1 MSEFF
6 SPRAIGFPRVLASLG
21 LGQSEVF
28 LLKCLVAAGQEHVL
42 RSESIES
49 GFGVFY
55 ADEFVEE
62 LRKLIRMLTEIEWF
76 YDCIGGIIG

>member
-1 MSEFF
+1 MREFF
-6 SPRAIGFPRVLASLG
+6 STRATGASRVLASLEVG
-21 LGQSEVF
+21 CSELF

-42 RSESIES
+42 RSESLES

-55 ADEFVEE
+55 ADEFGQE
-62 LRKLIRMLTEIEWF
+62 LGKLIRTLGEIERF